1 MDLIIKN
8 GLVVTPTKA
17 VVTDIGI
24 NEGKIV
30 AIGDHLGDADE
41 IIDATNKII
50 TPGMIDAHVHISQP
64 GRTQWEG
71 YISGTSAAVA
81 GGVTSFLEMPLNQ
94 LPCTENVESLK
105 VKVES
110 GTGQLKNDV
119 YLISA
124 LTPNNRMDIE
134 AMNQQGVVSY
144 KAFMTKCGDYS
155 LPNDMHHVED
165 FDLFFGMK
173 AIAKTGKVLMIHAEN
188 DSLVQSLTQLA
199 IENNVDNYIGFEK
212 YRSDIVELEAINRV
226 IFFAKETGCSVHI
239 CHVSSEKAIALIKQA
254 KNDGVDI
261 TCETT
266 THYLALDVTSANDIG
281 TFAKC
286 APPIRS
292 EANRHK
298 LWEHLMNGDID
309 MVVSDHSPCTID
321 LKDKPFM
328 EAWGGIAG
336 LQNVYDIYF
345 SLAYHDYKM
354 DIVELVNRVSLNVAK
369 RFNLRNKGSIEL
381 GKDADLV
388 IIDPNKSYNIREEN
402 YYYKNRFSA
411 YTGMKV
417 NCTIEKT
424 ILRGKVVYCHQLGVA
439 PSFEGKFKFV

>member
-110 GTGQLKNDV
+110 GTWELKNDV

-173 AIAKTGKVLMIHAEN
+173 AI
-188 DSLVQSLTQLA
+188 
-199 IENNVDNYIGFEK
+199 EK
-212 YRSDIVELEAINRV
+212 Q
-226 IFFAKETGCSVHI
+226 
-239 CHVSSEKAIALIKQA
+239 EK
-254 KNDGVDI
+254 
-261 TCETT
+261 
-266 THYLALDVTSANDIG
+266 S
-281 TFAKC
+281 
-286 APPIRS
+286 
-292 EANRHK
+292 
-298 LWEHLMNGDID
+298 
-309 MVVSDHSPCTID
+309 
-321 LKDKPFM
+321 
-328 EAWGGIAG
+328 
-336 LQNVYDIYF
+336 
-345 SLAYHDYKM
+345 
-354 DIVELVNRVSLNVAK
+354 
-369 RFNLRNKGSIEL
+369 
-381 GKDADLV
+381 
-388 IIDPNKSYNIREEN
+388 
-402 YYYKNRFSA
+402 
-411 YTGMKV
+411 
-417 NCTIEKT
+417 
-424 ILRGKVVYCHQLGVA
+424 
-439 PSFEGKFKFV
+439 